1 MLGGATFTTTNLG
14 ALRIEAFTPIVAPPQ
29 TAILGIGCIDYKTRK
44 TADGFSH
51 YPAIGL
57 SLTFDHRAV
66 DGAPAARFLKALC
79 ESLEDYIGLLVE

>member
-1 MLGGATFTTTNLG
+1 MLSGATFTTTNLG
-14 ALRIEAFTPIVAPPQ
+14 ALRVAAFTPVIAPPQ
-29 TAILGIGCIDYKTRK
+29 TAILGIGCIDYKVK
-44 TADGFSH
+44 PQDGQFVH

-79 ESLEDYIGLLVE
+79 ENLEDYVSLLAE